1 MNKKNFVNSKGQL
14 ISKCLFGV
22 FNFFQKTNEN
32 KSTMRYHS
40 SEVEFIQSFFGRI
53 HGLTI
58 CFRVLLTFRH
68 IRNCQKSVRILFD
81 LKSYL
86 DRCGFVS
93 TKFFDIMSFNLIKH
107 ILKTFL
113 VRKGWF
119 VLYNCADFYGKDIMR
134 FLDTRERTTYV
145 HNFEFLDTCQSKICL
160 DFVILRSAFKCAAIV
175 LWFLNPFIL

>member
-1 MNKKNFVNSKGQL
+1 MSFWCLQFLPKNERKQVDL
-14 ISKCLFGV
+14 
-22 FNFFQKTNEN
+22 
-32 KSTMRYHS
+32 RYHS
-40 SEVEFIQSFFGRI
+40 CKVELIRSFFGRI

-93 TKFFDIMSFNLIKH
+93 TKFFDIMPFKLIKH
-107 ILKTFL
+107 ISKTFL

-160 DFVILRSAFKCAAIV
+160 DFVILRSALKCAATV